1 MQQAAKGGGGR
12 KGADWRLVRR
22 LWADHLAGRRR
33 ELVLVFILMAVVAGV
48 TGLYPLVIDWTFD
61 LFTARDP
68 RVIWLV
74 PILAVA
80 VTMVK
85 GIATYGQNVMTERLV
100 QRTTADMQKRM
111 FAHLLAADFGQVTAA
126 PAGVL
131 ISRFVNDV
139 ALIRAALQ
147 RALNNM
153 VRDVLTI
160 AALVAAMLYLDWMLS
175 LVVFIVYPI
184 AALPIVAIGKRLRRV
199 SKVTQEHLGEITT
212 LLGESLTGIRM
223 VKTYGLETYERR
235 RADGAFERLY
245 ELYMRATRNRARL
258 DPILEVL
265 GGVAVA
271 GVIAF
276 AGWRMVTG
284 GGTVGTF
291 TGFVTALL
299 MAAQPVRAVGT
310 LNSVV
315 QEGMAALERIYALL
329 DQAPTVIDGPDAGDL
344 QPGGGRIELRGV
356 GFGYEPGAAALDGI
370 DLVVPAGR
378 TVALVGRSGAG
389 KSTVFN
395 MIPRL
400 FDVGAGAVLIDGQ
413 DVRQVTL
420 ASLRSAITLVSQD
433 AILFDDSV
441 RANIAFGRPDA
452 DDAAIEAAARAA
464 AAHDFITRLPQ
475 GYGTLVGERGTRLS
489 GGERQRIALA
499 RAILRDAPILLLDE
513 ATSALDAESEKL
525 VQEALERLAAGRT
538 TLVIAHRLA
547 TVRRADLICVLDRGR
562 VVEQGSHD
570 DLMALDGLYARLS
583 RMQFRDEPPAPL
595 PAASL
600 PA

>member
-1 MQQAAKGGGGR
+1 MQQATTGKLRGR
-12 KGADWRLVRR
+12 RADWRLVRR
-22 LWADHLAGRRR
+22 LWTDHLAGRRR
-33 ELVLVFILMAVVAGV
+33 EIVLVFVLMAIVAGV

-61 LFTARDP
+61 LFTARDR

-74 PILAVA
+74 PVLAVA
-80 VTMVK
+80 VTVVK

-100 QRTTADMQKRM
+100 QRTAADLQKRM
-111 FAHLLAADFGQVTAA
+111 FSHLLAADFGQVTAA
-126 PAGVL
+126 PAGALV
-131 ISRFVNDV
+131 SRFVNDV
-139 ALIRAALQ
+139 ILIRAALQ

-160 AALVAAMLYLDWMLS
+160 VSLVGVMLYLDWMLS
-175 LVVFIVYPI
+175 LVVFVVYPI
-184 AALPIVAIGKRLRRV
+184 AAMPIVAIGKRLRRV

-212 LLGESLTGIRM
+212 LLGESLAGVRM
-223 VKTYGLETYERR
+223 VKTYGLEAYERR
-235 RADGAFERLY
+235 RAEGAFERLY
-245 ELYMRATRNRARL
+245 DLYMRATRNRARL

-265 GGVAVA
+265 GGMAVA

-276 AGWRMVTG
+276 AGWRMLTG

-291 TGFVTALL
+291 TGFITALL

-315 QEGMAALERIYALL
+315 QEGMAALERIYGLL
-329 DQAPTVIDGPDAGDL
+329 DQAPQVVDRPGAQDL
-344 QPGGGRIELRGV
+344 RPAGGRIELRGV
-356 GFGYEPGAAALDGI
+356 GFAYEPGAAALAGI

-395 MIPRL
+395 LIPRL
-400 FDVGAGAVLIDGQ
+400 FDVDEGAVLIDGQ
-413 DVRQVTL
+413 DVRSVRL
-420 ASLRSAITLVSQD
+420 ASLRRTITLVSQD

-464 AAHDFITRLPQ
+464 AAHDFVARLPQ
-475 GYGTLVGERGTRLS
+475 GYATVVGERGTRLS

-562 VVEQGSHD
+562 VVEQGTHD
-570 DLMALDGLYARLS
+570 ELMARDGLYARLS
-583 RMQFRDEPPAPL
+583 RMQFRDEPAVGT
-595 PAASL
+595 SL

>member
-1 MQQAAKGGGGR
+1 
-12 KGADWRLVRR
+12 
-22 LWADHLAGRRR
+22 
-33 ELVLVFILMAVVAGV
+33 V

-68 RVIWLV
+68 RVIWVV
-74 PILAVA
+74 PLLAVA
-80 VTMVK
+80 VTVAK
-85 GIATYGQNVMTERLV
+85 GIATYGQNVLTEKLV
-100 QRTTADMQKRM
+100 QRTAADLQKRM
-111 FAHLLAADFGQVTAA
+111 FGHLLGADFGQVTAV
-126 PAGVL
+126 PAGSHV
-131 ISRFVNDV
+131 SRFVNDV
-139 ALIRAALQ
+139 ALVRTALQ
-147 RALNNM
+147 RALNNL

-175 LVVFIVYPI
+175 LVVFVIYPI
-184 AALPIVAIGKRLRRV
+184 AAMPIVGIGKRLRRV

-212 LLGESLTGIRM
+212 LLGESLAGARM
-223 VKTYGLETYERR
+223 VKTYGLEAYERR
-235 RADGAFERLY
+235 RADGAFDRLY

-265 GGVAVA
+265 GGIAVG

-315 QEGMAALERIYALL
+315 QEGMAALERIYAML
-329 DQAPTVIDGPDAGDL
+329 DQPPAVVDRPDARPL
-344 QPGGGRIELRGV
+344 AVSGGRIEFAGV
-356 GFGYEPGAAALDGI
+356 RFAYGPGAAALDGV
-370 DLVVPAGR
+370 DLAVPAGR

-395 MIPRL
+395 LIPRL
-400 FDVGAGAVLIDGQ
+400 FDVASGSVAIDGQ
-413 DVRQVTL
+413 DVRSVTL
-420 ASLRSAITLVSQD
+420 ASLRGAITLVSQD
-433 AILFDDSV
+433 AILFDDTI
-441 RANIAFGRPDA
+441 RANIAFGRPQA
-452 DDAAIEAAARAA
+452 DDPAIEAAARAA
-464 AAHDFITRLPQ
+464 AAHDFVARLPQ
-475 GYGTLVGERGTRLS
+475 GYDTRVGERGARLS

-513 ATSALDAESEKL
+513 ATSALDAESETL
-525 VQEALERLAAGRT
+525 VQAALDRLSAGRT

-547 TVRRADLICVLDRGR
+547 TVRRADLICVMDRGR
-562 VVEQGSHD
+562 IVEQGTHT
-570 DLMALDGLYARLS
+570 DLMAMDGVYARLS
-583 RMQFRDEPPAPL
+583 RMQFQDEAAAP
-595 PAASL
+595 SL
-600 PA
+600 AT

>member
-1 MQQAAKGGGGR
+1 MATSPGEAKRGS
-12 KGADWRLVRR
+12 GADRRLIGR
-22 LWADHLAGRRR
+22 LWADHMAGRR
-33 ELVLVFILMAVVAGV
+33 LDILAVLVLMAVVAGV

-68 RVIWLV
+68 RVIWVV
-74 PILAVA
+74 PLLAVA
-80 VTMVK
+80 VTVAK
-85 GIATYGQNVMTERLV
+85 GIATYGQNVLTEKLV
-100 QRTTADMQKRM
+100 QRTAADLQKRM
-111 FAHLLAADFGQVTAA
+111 FGHLLGADFGQVTAV
-126 PAGVL
+126 PAGSHV
-131 ISRFVNDV
+131 SRFVNDV
-139 ALIRAALQ
+139 ALVRTALQ
-147 RALNNM
+147 RALNNL

-175 LVVFIVYPI
+175 LVVFVIYPI
-184 AALPIVAIGKRLRRV
+184 AAMPIVGIGKRLRRV

-212 LLGESLTGIRM
+212 LLGESLAGARM
-223 VKTYGLETYERR
+223 VKTYGLEAYERR
-235 RADGAFERLY
+235 RADGAFDRLY

-265 GGVAVA
+265 GGIAVG

-315 QEGMAALERIYALL
+315 QEGMAALERIYAML
-329 DQAPTVIDGPDAGDL
+329 DQPPAVVDRPDARPL
-344 QPGGGRIELRGV
+344 AVSGGRIEFAGV
-356 GFGYEPGAAALDGI
+356 RFAYGPGAAALDGV
-370 DLVVPAGR
+370 DLAVPAGR

-395 MIPRL
+395 LIPRL
-400 FDVGAGAVLIDGQ
+400 FDVASGSVAIDGQ
-413 DVRQVTL
+413 DVRSVTL
-420 ASLRSAITLVSQD
+420 ASLRGAITLVSQD
-433 AILFDDSV
+433 AILFDDTI
-441 RANIAFGRPDA
+441 RANIAFGRPQA
-452 DDAAIEAAARAA
+452 DDPAIEAAARAA
-464 AAHDFITRLPQ
+464 AAHDFVARLPQ
-475 GYGTLVGERGTRLS
+475 GYDTRVGERGARLS

-513 ATSALDAESEKL
+513 ATSALDAESETL
-525 VQEALERLAAGRT
+525 VQAALDRLSAGRT

-547 TVRRADLICVLDRGR
+547 TVRRADLICVMDRGR
-562 VVEQGSHD
+562 IVEQGTHT
-570 DLMALDGLYARLS
+570 DLMAMDGVYARLS
-583 RMQFRDEPPAPL
+583 RMQFQDEAAAP
-595 PAASL
+595 SL
-600 PA
+600 AT

>member
-1 MQQAAKGGGGR
+1 MQQATTGKVRGR
-12 KGADWRLVRR
+12 RADWRLVRR
-22 LWADHLAGRRR
+22 LWTDHLAGRRR
-33 ELVLVFILMAVVAGV
+33 EIVLVFVLMAIVAGV

-68 RVIWLV
+68 RVVWLV
-74 PILAVA
+74 PVLAVA
-80 VTMVK
+80 VTVVK

-100 QRTTADMQKRM
+100 QRTAADLQKRM
-111 FAHLLAADFGQVTAA
+111 FSHLLAADFGQVTAA
-126 PAGVL
+126 PAGALV
-131 ISRFVNDV
+131 SRFVNDV
-139 ALIRAALQ
+139 ILIRAALQ

-160 AALVAAMLYLDWMLS
+160 VSLVGVMLYLDWMLS
-175 LVVFIVYPI
+175 LVVFVVYPI
-184 AALPIVAIGKRLRRV
+184 AAMPIVAIGKRLRRV

-212 LLGESLTGIRM
+212 LLGESLAGVRM
-223 VKTYGLETYERR
+223 VKTYGLEAYERR
-235 RADGAFERLY
+235 RAEGAFERLY
-245 ELYMRATRNRARL
+245 DLYMRATRNRARL

-265 GGVAVA
+265 GGMAVA

-276 AGWRMVTG
+276 AGWRMLTG

-291 TGFVTALL
+291 TGFITALL

-315 QEGMAALERIYALL
+315 QEGMAALERIYGLL
-329 DQAPTVIDGPDAGDL
+329 DQAPQVVDRPGAQDL
-344 QPGGGRIELRGV
+344 RPAGGRIELRGV
-356 GFGYEPGAAALDGI
+356 GFAYEPGAAALAGI
-370 DLVVPAGR
+370 HLVVPAGR

-395 MIPRL
+395 LIPRL
-400 FDVGAGAVLIDGQ
+400 FDVDEGAVLIDGQ
-413 DVRQVTL
+413 DVRSVRL
-420 ASLRSAITLVSQD
+420 ASLRRTITLVSQD

-464 AAHDFITRLPQ
+464 AAHDFVARLPQ
-475 GYGTLVGERGTRLS
+475 GYATVVGERGTRLS

-562 VVEQGSHD
+562 VVEQGTHD
-570 DLMALDGLYARLS
+570 ELMARDGLYARLS
-583 RMQFRDEPPAPL
+583 RMQFRDEP
-595 PAASL
+595 AAGTSL

>member
-1 MQQAAKGGGGR
+1 
-12 KGADWRLVRR
+12 
-22 LWADHLAGRRR
+22 
-33 ELVLVFILMAVVAGV
+33 
-48 TGLYPLVIDWTFD
+48 
-61 LFTARDP
+61 
-68 RVIWLV
+68 
-74 PILAVA
+74 
-80 VTMVK
+80 
-85 GIATYGQNVMTERLV
+85 
-100 QRTTADMQKRM
+100 
-111 FAHLLAADFGQVTAA
+111 
-126 PAGVL
+126 
-131 ISRFVNDV
+131 
-139 ALIRAALQ
+139 
-147 RALNNM
+147 
-153 VRDVLTI
+153 
-160 AALVAAMLYLDWMLS
+160 
-175 LVVFIVYPI
+175 
-184 AALPIVAIGKRLRRV
+184 
-199 SKVTQEHLGEITT
+199 
-212 LLGESLTGIRM
+212 M
-223 VKTYGLETYERR
+223 VKTYGLEAYERR

-245 ELYMRATRNRARL
+245 ELYMRATRSRARL

-265 GGVAVA
+265 GGMAVA

-284 GGTVGTF
+284 GGTIGTF

-315 QEGMAALERIYALL
+315 QEGMAALERIYGLL
-329 DQAPTVIDGPDAGDL
+329 DQAPTIVDRPAAGDL
-344 QPGGGRIELRGV
+344 RIAGGQIELRGV
-356 GFGYEPGAAALDGI
+356 DFAYGPGAAALEGV

-395 MIPRL
+395 LIPRL
-400 FDVGAGAVLIDGQ
+400 FDAGRGSVLVDGQ
-413 DVRQVTL
+413 DVRSVTL
-420 ASLRSAITLVSQD
+420 ASLRRAITLVSQD

-452 DDAAIEAAARAA
+452 DDAAIEKAARAA
-464 AAHDFITRLPQ
+464 AAHEFIARLPR
-475 GYGTLVGERGTRLS
+475 GYDTEVGERGTRLS

-547 TVRRADLICVLDRGR
+547 TVRRADLICVLDRGQ
-562 VVEQGSHD
+562 VVEQGTHEE
-570 DLMALDGLYARLS
+570 LMARDGLYARLS
-583 RMQFRDEPPAPL
+583 RMQFRDEPPAPT
-595 PAASL
+595 AGASL

>member
-1 MQQAAKGGGGR
+1 MGTNARDATGR
-12 KGADWRLVRR
+12 RGADWRLVRR
-22 LWADHLAGRRR
+22 LWADHLSGRRR
-33 ELVLVFILMAVVAGV
+33 EIAAVLVLMAIVAGL

-74 PILAVA
+74 PLLAVA
-80 VTMVK
+80 VTSVK
-85 GIATYGQNVMTERLV
+85 GVATYTQNVLTEKLV
-100 QRTTADMQKRM
+100 QRTAADLQKRM
-111 FAHLLAADFGQVTAA
+111 FGHLLGADFAQVTAA
-126 PAGVL
+126 PAGAF
-131 ISRFVNDV
+131 ISRFTNDV
-139 ALIRAALQ
+139 ALIRAAQQ
-147 RALNNM
+147 RALNNL

-160 AALVAAMLYLDWMLS
+160 AALVAAMLYLDWLLS
-175 LVVFIVYPI
+175 LVVFLVYPI

-212 LLGESLTGIRM
+212 LLGESLAGARM
-223 VKTYGLETYERR
+223 VKTYGLEAYERR
-235 RADGAFERLY
+235 RAEGAFERLY
-245 ELYMRATRNRARL
+245 ELYMRATRSRARL

-265 GGVAVA
+265 GGVAVG

-315 QEGMAALERIYALL
+315 QEGMAALERIYAML
-329 DQAPTVIDGPDAGDL
+329 DRAPAVVERADAAPL
-344 QPGGGRIELRGV
+344 RVAGGRIELEGV
-356 GFGYEPGAAALDGI
+356 GFGYGTGAAALDGI

-395 MIPRL
+395 LIPRL
-400 FDVGAGAVLIDGQ
+400 FDVGTGAVRIDGQ
-413 DVRQVTL
+413 DVRGVTL
-420 ASLRSAITLVSQD
+420 ASLRGAITLVSQD
-433 AILFDDSV
+433 AILFDDTV

-452 DDAAIEAAARAA
+452 DDQAIEAAARAA
-464 AAHDFITRLPQ
+464 AAHDFIARLPQ
-475 GYGTLVGERGTRLS
+475 GYATMVGERGGRLS
-489 GGERQRIALA
+489 GGERQRVALA

-513 ATSALDAESEKL
+513 ATSALDAESETL
-525 VQEALERLAAGRT
+525 VQAALERLAAGRT

-562 VVEQGSHD
+562 VVEQGTHD
-570 DLMALDGLYARLS
+570 ELMAADGLYARLS
-583 RMQFRDEPPAPL
+583 RMQFRDEPL
-595 PAASL
+595 PAA
-600 PA
+600 